1 MTQRYVP
8 VVLSLFM
15 VLGPLSGA
23 ALAAE
28 APQSPQAPGA
38 AAAPALAPRALT
50 LTGINNNDTITT
62 RLPVFSGAGAV
73 ANDVVTVWPESGEAL
88 CTSAVVGADGAW
100 TCTPTRELALG
111 EQILFINETTP
122 GAPASK
128 ALLHRRIFVK
138 PDAAPTDDKPCTQKD
153 EKK

>member
-1 MTQRYVP
+1 MTPRYVP

-28 APQSPQAPGA
+28 APQAPRA
-38 AAAPALAPRALT
+38 AAAPRALT

-62 RLPVFSGAGAV
+62 RLPVFSGAGAA

-138 PDAAPTDDKPCTQKD
+138 PDAAPMDEKPCPEKD

>member
-62 RLPVFSGAGAV
+62 RLPVFSGTGAT
-73 ANDVVTVWPESGEAL
+73 ANNVVTVWPESGEAL
-88 CTSAVVGADGAW
+88 CTSAAVGADGAW

-138 PDAAPTDDKPCTQKD
+138 PDAAPTDDKPCPEKD

>member
-28 APQSPQAPGA
+28 APQAPRA
-38 AAAPALAPRALT
+38 AAAPRALT

-62 RLPVFSGAGAV
+62 RLPVFSGAGAA

-138 PDAAPTDDKPCTQKD
+138 PDAAPMDEKPCPEKD